1 MAEQRNLIFST
12 DLVTFYDP
20 SFWGMAGGMDVLRNL
35 FTSGGWDPLRFWE
48 QILSSAKA
56 AGLDGI
62 EITFAPGDWYS
73 AQRAYG
79 SAAGF
84 AKALAAHGLALSS
97 GYFSTRIPGTDRYAN
112 FDDPA
117 DHTQVL
123 EMAAGY
129 AEFLRACGSDVL
141 IASLPLRASRNAEPP
156 VFVDLKRAEIMADLL
171 NRMGYTTLKHGVKLT
186 VHPEAFSMFRN
197 SRDVDLFMLLTD
209 PTYVFLCPDTAQFTV
224 AGSDPLEIV
233 KRHRDRLVITHWKD
247 AVGPAPADVPIDE
260 TIYDR
265 QIQWF
270 AAVGSGVVDWP
281 AWLRLLRDVNYQGW
295 AVLELDAAPDPVG
308 DLRRIKQYIER
319 SLAPIYR

>member
-1 MAEQRNLIFST
+1 MTEQRNIKFST

-20 SFWGMAGGMDVLRNL
+20 QFWGLSGGMGDLRNM
-35 FTSGGWDPLRFWE
+35 FTSGGWEPLRFWE
-48 QILSSAKA
+48 HILSSSKA

-84 AKALAAHGLALSS
+84 AAALRTHGLELSS
-97 GYFSTRIPGTDRYAN
+97 GYFSTRIPGTDRYAD
-112 FDDPA
+112 FGEPA
-117 DHTQVL
+117 DHTQLL
-123 EMAAGY
+123 EMIAGY
-129 AEFLRACGSDVL
+129 AEFLHACGSDSL
-141 IASLPLRASRNAEPP
+141 IVSLPLRASRDAKPP
-156 VFVDLKRAEIMADLL
+156 VFVDLNRAAIMADLL
-171 NRMGYTTLKHGVKLT
+171 NRMGYTALQYGVKVS

-260 TIYDR
+260 TIYER

-281 AWLRLLRDVNYQGW
+281 AWVRLLRDLHYTGW
-295 AVLELDAAPDPVG
+295 AVLELDTAPDPIA
-308 DLRRIKQYIER
+308 DLQRIRQYIER

>member
-1 MAEQRNLIFST
+1 MTEQRNIKFST

-20 SFWGMAGGMDVLRNL
+20 RFWGLSGGMGSLRNM
-35 FTSGGWDPLRFWE
+35 FTSGGWEPLRFWE
-48 QILSSAKA
+48 QILASSKA

-84 AKALAAHGLALSS
+84 ATALRAHGLELCS

-112 FDDPA
+112 FDEPA
-117 DHTQVL
+117 DHPQLL
-123 EMAAGY
+123 EMAEGY
-129 AEFLRACGSDVL
+129 AEFLHTCGSEAL
-141 IASLPLRASRNAEPP
+141 IVSLPLRASRDASPP
-156 VFVDLKRAEIMADLL
+156 VFVDLKRAELMAGLL
-171 NRMGYTTLKHGVKLT
+171 NRMGYAALKHGVKLA

-224 AGSDPLEIV
+224 AGSDPLAIV

-260 TIYDR
+260 TIYER

-281 AWLRLLRDVNYQGW
+281 AWLRLLRDLKYTGW
-295 AVLELDAAPDPVG
+295 AVLELDTAPDPIG
-308 DLRRIKQYIER
+308 DLQRIRQYVER
-319 SLAPIYR
+319 ALAPIYR

>member
-1 MAEQRNLIFST
+1 MTEPRRIKFST

-20 SFWGMAGGMDVLRNL
+20 QFWGLSGGMSALHTM
-35 FTSGGWDPLRFWE
+35 FTSGGWEPLRFWE
-48 QILSSAKA
+48 QILTASKT
-56 AGLDGI
+56 AGLDGL
-62 EITFAPGDWYS
+62 EITFGPGDWYS

-84 AKALAAHGLALSS
+84 AAALQAHELELCS
-97 GYFSTRIPGTDRYAN
+97 GYFSTRIPGTERYAN

-117 DHTQVL
+117 DHTQIL
-123 EMAAGY
+123 EMAEGY
-129 AEFLRACGSDVL
+129 AEFLQTCGSDVL
-141 IASLPLRASRNAEPP
+141 VVSLPLRASRDAKPP
-156 VFVDLKRAEIMADLL
+156 VFVDLKRAELMADLL
-171 NRMGYTTLKHGVKLT
+171 NRMGYVALQHGVKVA

-224 AGSDPLEIV
+224 AGSDPLAIV
-233 KRHRDRLVITHWKD
+233 ERHRDRLAITHWKD

-260 TIYDR
+260 TIYER

-281 AWLRLLRDVNYQGW
+281 AWMRLLRDLHYTGW
-295 AVLELDAAPDPVG
+295 AVLELDAAPDPIG
-308 DLRRIKQYIER
+308 DLQRIRQYVEG
-319 SLAPIYR
+319 SLTSIYR

>member
-1 MAEQRNLIFST
+1 MPEQRQLKFAT

-20 SFWGMAGGMDVLRNL
+20 QFWGLSGGMSALSTM
-35 FTSGGWDPLRFWE
+35 FTSGGWEPLRFWE
-48 QILSSAKA
+48 QILAASKT

-62 EITFAPGDWYS
+62 EITFAPGNWYS
-73 AQRAYG
+73 ALQAYG

-84 AKALAAHGLALSS
+84 AAALQAHDLELCS

-117 DHTQVL
+117 DHAQL
-123 EMAAGY
+123 LDMADGY
-129 AEFLRACGSDVL
+129 AEFLQTCGSEVL
-141 IASLPLRASRNAEPP
+141 VVSLPLRASRDAKPP
-156 VFVDLKRAEIMADLL
+156 VFVDLKRAELMADLL
-171 NRMGYTTLKHGVKLT
+171 NRMGYVALQRGVKVA

-224 AGSDPLEIV
+224 AGSDPLAIV
-233 KRHRDRLVITHWKD
+233 QRHRDRLVITHWKD

-260 TIYDR
+260 TIYER

-270 AAVGSGVVDWP
+270 APVGSGVVDWP
-281 AWLRLLRDVNYQGW
+281 AWMRLLRDVNYTGW
-295 AVLELDAAPDPVG
+295 AVLELDTAPDPIG
-308 DLRRIKQYIER
+308 DLQRIRQYVER
-319 SLAPIYR
+319 SLLSIYR

>member
-1 MAEQRNLIFST
+1 MAEQRKLKFST

-20 SFWGMAGGMDVLRNL
+20 RFWGMAGGMGALRNL
-35 FTSGGWDPLRFWE
+35 FTSGGWEPQRFWE
-48 QILSSAKA
+48 HTLSSSKA

-79 SAAGF
+79 SATSF
-84 AKALAAHGLALSS
+84 AAALANHGLELSS
-97 GYFSTRIPGTDRYAN
+97 GYFSTHIPETDRYAN

-117 DHTQVL
+117 DHAPVL
-123 EMAAGY
+123 AMTEGY
-129 AEFLRACGSDVL
+129 AEFLQACGSDAL
-141 IASLPLRASRNAEPP
+141 IVSLPLRASRDTNPP

-171 NRMGYTTLKHGVKLT
+171 NRMGYIALQYGVKLA

-224 AGSDPLEIV
+224 AGSNPLEIV

-247 AVGPAPADVPIDE
+247 AVGPAPADVLIDE
-260 TIYDR
+260 SIYDR

-281 AWLRLLRDVNYQGW
+281 AWLRLLRDLNYTGW

-308 DLRRIKQYIER
+308 DLQRIKQYIDR